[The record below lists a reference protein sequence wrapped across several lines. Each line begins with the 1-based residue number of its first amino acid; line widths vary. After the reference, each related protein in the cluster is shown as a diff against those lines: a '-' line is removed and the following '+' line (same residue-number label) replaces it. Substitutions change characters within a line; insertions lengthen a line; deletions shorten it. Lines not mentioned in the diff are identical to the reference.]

1 MIDAAVRGCHI
12 IEWPPD
18 SGKYLRANGDPDNPW
33 SEKNTRQH
41 REVLDQVT
49 GADRGR
55 FLDWFA
61 TLPLWL
67 DLGDLRVIHA
77 CWHEPS
83 ISVVQQ
89 RCGTSTPFG
98 ELSHLVDAI
107 TEGDPLH
114 HAVETLLTG
123 PENLVEHGQPEYRDK
138 YVFRGTTRGCG
149 GGTVARRRCV
159 TSQRWGE
166 LHHRLRAAVSGAT
179 RTGTGRC
186 REFRQDGGV
195 YVTVGGYVL
204 THRSTVCVFEQPP
217 TLTSQPDAELAEA
230 E

>member
-1 MIDAAVRGCHI
+1 MPRCGAATSS
-12 IEWPPD
+12 
-18 SGKYLRANGDPDNPW
+18 SGHRTVG
-33 SEKNTRQH
+33 NTCGPTAIR
-41 REVLDQVT
+41 T
-49 GADRGR
+49 IRGR
-55 FLDWFA
+55 RRTPGNIGRSSIRSPVRTAADFW
-61 TLPLWL
+61 TGSPLPLWL

-138 YVFRGTTRGCG
+138 YVFRGTTRGWG

>member
-1 MIDAAVRGCHI
+1 
-12 IEWPPD
+12 
-18 SGKYLRANGDPDNPW
+18 
-33 SEKNTRQH
+33 
-41 REVLDQVT
+41 DQVT

-61 TLPLWL
+61 ILPLWL

-138 YVFRGTTRGCG
+138 HVFRGTTRGCG

-159 TSQRWGE
+159 TSQRWGNFTTVCGQPYPE
-166 LHHRLRAAVSGAT
+166 LPELELGGAENSAKMAVST
-179 RTGTGRC
+179 
-186 REFRQDGGV
+186 
-195 YVTVGGYVL
+195 
-204 THRSTVCVFEQPP
+204 
-217 TLTSQPDAELAEA
+217 
-230 E
+230 